1 MQVEQQIVDAGAQI
15 IWVLEQTTFG
25 EPGTAENC
33 RDFMDSVGSTLGW
46 CVGDSETMPVP
57 GTFDESPFS
66 IERGFDIIVPRGGMD
81 IRYTTNHGT
90 VSGNENITGAELL
103 VEVQAVVASL

>member
-1 MQVEQQIVDAGAQI
+1 
-15 IWVLEQTTFG
+15 
-25 EPGTAENC
+25 
-33 RDFMDSVGSTLGW
+33 MDSVGSTLGW

-66 IERGFDIIVPRGGMD
+66 IDRGFDIIVPRGGMD

>member
-1 MQVEQQIVDAGAQI
+1 
-15 IWVLEQTTFG
+15 
-25 EPGTAENC
+25 
-33 RDFMDSVGSTLGW
+33 MDSVGSNLGW
-46 CVGDSETMPVP
+46 CVGDSETIPLP

-90 VSGNENITGAELL
+90 GGGNENISGEELL
-103 VEVQAVVASL
+103 AEVQAVVASL